1 MNLDS
6 LISSS
11 AIRSETLTATL
22 NRHNYPSAHQ
32 TMPQR
37 SPFAIQELLGLGHN
51 DSARQSSNSA
61 NSSTPSVTSTNSA
74 VSAVTPSIYSQT
86 NPEHHHQMQMAAS
99 RMAYFNAHA
108 AAFNVAAAFLP
119 HNMTSAGA
127 GGPLA
132 GLHPQA
138 AGEFLLVFTKRVQ
151 LQRTVKSIAETQP

>member
-22 NRHNYPSAHQ
+22 NRHNYPSVHQ

-37 SPFAIQELLGLGHN
+37 SPFAIQELLGLGHS
-51 DSARQSSNSA
+51 DSSRQTSNGNAGSQPASS
-61 NSSTPSVTSTNSA
+61 SSIISSVN
-74 VSAVTPSIYSQT
+74 PSIYSQT
-86 NPEHHHQMQMAAS
+86 SSVDHHQMQMAAS

-119 HNMTSAGA
+119 QHA
-127 GGPLA
+127 GPL

-138 AGEFLLVFTKRVQ
+138 GGELTFFLK
-151 LQRTVKSIAETQP
+151 I

>member
-11 AIRSETLTATL
+11 AIRSETITATL
-22 NRHNYPSAHQ
+22 NRHNYPTAHQ

-37 SPFAIQELLGLGHN
+37 SPFAIQELLGLGHS
-51 DSARQSSNSA
+51 DSSRQPSNGSSGNSA
-61 NSSTPSVTSTNSA
+61 NAQTASSTSNGA

-86 NPEHHHQMQMAAS
+86 NPVDHHQMQMAAS

-119 HNMTSAGA
+119 HNMTSSGA
-127 GGPLA
+127 GPLA
-132 GLHPQA
+132 GLHPQS
-138 AGEFLLVFTKRVQ
+138 AGK
-151 LQRTVKSIAETQP
+151 

>member
-37 SPFAIQELLGLGHN
+37 SPFAIQELLGLGHS
-51 DSARQSSNSA
+51 DSNRQTPNGIPVSSGSQTT
-61 NSSTPSVTSTNSA
+61 SSSSSSGA

-86 NPEHHHQMQMAAS
+86 NPVDHHQMQMAAS

-119 HNMTSAGA
+119 HNMATTGA
-127 GGPLA
+127 GPL
-132 GLHPQA
+132 GLHPQT
-138 AGEFLLVFTKRVQ
+138 AGE
-151 LQRTVKSIAETQP
+151 

>member
-11 AIRSETLTATL
+11 AIRSETITATL

-37 SPFAIQELLGLGHN
+37 SPFAIQELLGLGHS
-51 DSARQSSNSA
+51 DSARQSSNSSSGA
-61 NSSTPSVTSTNSA
+61 SVNSPVTSSTSTGP

-86 NPEHHHQMQMAAS
+86 NPVDHHQMQMAAS

-127 GGPLA
+127 GPLA
-132 GLHPQA
+132 GLHPQT
-138 AGEFLLVFTKRVQ
+138 AGELVFFK
-151 LQRTVKSIAETQP
+151 

>member
-22 NRHNYPSAHQ
+22 NRHNYPTAHQ

-37 SPFAIQELLGLGHN
+37 SPFAIQELLGLS
-51 DSARQSSNSA
+51 DSSRQTSNGTSTSSSNQVSSGSIMHSA
-61 NSSTPSVTSTNSA
+61 A
-74 VSAVTPSIYSQT
+74 PSIYSQT
-86 NPEHHHQMQMAAS
+86 NPVDHHQMQMAS

-119 HNMTSAGA
+119 HNMSASGA
-127 GGPLA
+127 GPL
-132 GLHPQA
+132 GLHPQST
-138 AGEFLLVFTKRVQ
+138 GEFFDRK
-151 LQRTVKSIAETQP
+151 